1 MFVKRREHKS
11 QKCHH
16 PIPSGRIARR
26 AELNIVRQGL
36 VICSFPARPQPSI
49 YLQRYS
55 TVGKAFKLFNCCQMI
70 SNVSAPQ
77 MQSPE
82 TPQNRRNQSNQGN
95 DTPGSLRSKIITKQP
110 KVGKDSD
117 TKNSSHTNMNSCES
131 VQPSHCLMPIDMQ
144 IAAENWKWHSAL
156 NHLGAIRDGPY
167 KMSIPDPV
175 AAHISIG
182 FRSLI
187 VLFRH

>member
-110 KVGKDSD
+110 KVARTATRK
-117 TKNSSHTNMNSCES
+117 TPRILIWIPVNQSSPATVWC
-131 VQPSHCLMPIDMQ
+131 Q
-144 IAAENWKWHSAL
+144 
-156 NHLGAIRDGPY
+156 
-167 KMSIPDPV
+167 
-175 AAHISIG
+175 
-182 FRSLI
+182 LI
-187 VLFRH
+187 CKLQQKLEMAFCFEPPRCNKRWTL